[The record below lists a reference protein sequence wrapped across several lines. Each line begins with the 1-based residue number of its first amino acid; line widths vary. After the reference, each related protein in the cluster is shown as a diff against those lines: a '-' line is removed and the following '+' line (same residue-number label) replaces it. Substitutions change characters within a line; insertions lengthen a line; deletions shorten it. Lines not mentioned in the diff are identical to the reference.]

1 MNIPVYTTTEYELE
15 VRLEDVTY
23 NHDFRASDDEHA
35 RKVVDN
41 YIYQELSSDERETMM
56 SIRLIKITDTSYENV
71 STIYS

>member
-23 NHDFRASDDEHA
+23 NHDFRARDDEHA

-41 YIYQELSSDERETMM
+41 YIFQELSSDERETMM

>member
-23 NHDFRASDDEHA
+23 NHDFLARDDEHA